1 MIILFQLPRD
11 DDGGGDADITDV
23 TAMADVDINNEAKNL
38 ASSNEIGTEIRS
50 APGGD
55 KAVSVN
61 EQGNF

>member
-1 MIILFQLPRD
+1 
-11 DDGGGDADITDV
+11 
-23 TAMADVDINNEAKNL
+23 MADVDINNEAKNL

-61 EQGNF
+61 EQGNFSNLFLIQLFIWVSDR